1 MELNTFINSIGYDG
15 NSAVADK
22 TAFSK
27 NKGKSI
33 SQLVESGQFRAA
45 AAYAVYTEDEEGLQQ
60 VADMY
65 NKLAGSS
72 YKKEQMYRLFGVSKV
87 DVKKVLFL

>member
-22 TAFSK
+22 MAFSK
-27 NKGKSI
+27 NKGKSL
-33 SQLVESGQFRAA
+33 SQLV
-45 AAYAVYTEDEEGLQQ
+45 EDEEGLQQ